1 MQEWRNAEA
10 RAYNRCCS
18 GKAINIT
25 YTWCVFVVLSIQHAM
40 CVHRNVICGLPGSA
54 EFFHII
60 SCRGT
65 GFEKNKLGVRGVY
78 FDLLYTFFLK
88 QFSF

>member
-1 MQEWRNAEA
+1 
-10 RAYNRCCS
+10 
-18 GKAINIT
+18 
-25 YTWCVFVVLSIQHAM
+25 M